1 MCGIVGYI
9 GYRKAAPLI
18 LDGLKRLEYRGY
30 DSCGI
35 ATINDKVYLKKE
47 QGKID
52 EINNKL
58 DLKDLP
64 GNTGIGHTRWATHGI
79 PSKKN
84 AHPHLDCKGEIAI
97 VHNGIISNYAELKD
111 DLIKKG
117 HTFISE
123 TDTEVIVHLIE
134 DIFNGDLENSVRETL
149 KKLRGSYAIMFLYLK
164 EPEKIICARHES
176 PLLLGL
182 GENEMFIGSDISA
195 FLKETNKVVH
205 LDEGEYAIIEKD
217 NYKIKKLTSG
227 ETQERAILEVDWNP
241 EMAEKSGFEHFML
254 KEIYEQ
260 PQAVANSLNVYAS
273 DIQALARMI
282 NDAER
287 TYIIGAGTSLNSALV
302 AQYWFGKL
310 CKEDVYATDASELI
324 NLGVIDNDTLVIG
337 ITQSGETYDTLAAMR
352 YSKSKGAKLGA
363 IVNVIGSTATR
374 EAEQIVMQNSGME
387 MAVCATKT
395 FTSQLVIL
403 LRIAIE
409 LAKLKKTTPKEK
421 IEKIQEELQ
430 KVSENIEKVLE
441 KDNAIKEV
449 AQKYCGT
456 GNYIYIGK
464 GITIPTAMEGA
475 LKFKEITYNHA
486 EGMSSGLLKHGTIS
500 LIDEN
505 LTTVAIVPPK
515 GDNRSKIKSNIQE
528 VKARGGVVIGV
539 TCGKAISSC
548 DTNIIAPMC
557 SEIIS
562 PLLLSPV
569 CQLLAYHTAVKL
581 KRDVDKPRSLAKSVT
596 VE

>member
-35 ATINDKVYLKKE
+35 ATLDGKIHLKKD
-47 QGKID
+47 QGKIN
-52 EINNKL
+52 EINKNL

-64 GNTGIGHTRWATHGI
+64 GNVGIGHTRWATHGI
-79 PSKKN
+79 PSKRN
-84 AHPHLDCKGEIAI
+84 AHPHLDCKKEIAI
-97 VHNGIISNYAELKD
+97 VHNGIISNYSKLKD

-117 HTFISE
+117 HTFRSD

-134 DIFNGDLENSVRETL
+134 ENIDDDLENSVRETL
-149 KKLRGSYAIMFLYLK
+149 KKVEGSYALLFMSLK
-164 EPEKIICARHES
+164 EPRRIICARHES
-176 PLLLGL
+176 PLVLGL
-182 GENEMFIGSDISA
+182 GNKEMFIASDISA
-195 FLKETNKVVH
+195 FLKETNKAI
-205 LDEGEYAIIEKD
+205 LLNDGEYAIIEKEHF
-217 NYKIKKLTSG
+217 KIKNLKNGDTL
-227 ETQERAILEVDWNP
+227 EREILEVDWGP
-241 EMAEKSGFEHFML
+241 EMAEKGGFEHFML

-260 PQAVANSLNVYAS
+260 PQAVIDSLNVYAN
-273 DIQALARMI
+273 DIEKLADMI
-282 NDAER
+282 KEAKR
-287 TYIIGAGTSLNSALV
+287 TYIIGAGTSLHAALV

-310 CKEDVYATDASELI
+310 CGVDIYALDSSELI
-324 NLGVIDNDTLVIG
+324 NLGVVDENTLVIG
-337 ITQSGETYDTLAAMR
+337 ITQSGETYDTLSAMR
-352 YSKSKGAKLGA
+352 HSKTKGAKLGA
-363 IVNVIGSTATR
+363 VVNVIGSTTTR
-374 EAEQIVMQNSGME
+374 EADHIIMQNSGME

-403 LRIAIE
+403 LRVAIE
-409 LAKLKKTTPKEK
+409 LAKLKKK
-421 IEKIQEELQ
+421 IPEEEIQKVSDELQ
-430 KVSENIEKVLE
+430 KIPENIKKVLE
-441 KDNAIKEV
+441 KDKGIKEI
-449 AQKYCGT
+449 AHKYCGT

-486 EGMSSGLLKHGTIS
+486 EGMSGGLLNHGTIS

-505 LTTVAIVPPK
+505 MTTVAIVPPE
-515 GDNRSKIKSNIQE
+515 GENRSKIMSNIQE

-539 TCGKAISSC
+539 TCGKTIPSC
-548 DTNIIAPMC
+548 DVNIVAPVC
-557 SEIIS
+557 SEVMS

-581 KRDVDKPRSLAKSVT
+581 GRDVDKPRALAKSVT

>member
-35 ATINDKVYLKKE
+35 ATIDDKIYLKKE

-64 GNTGIGHTRWATHGI
+64 GNIGIGHTRWATHGI
-79 PSKKN
+79 PSKNN

-117 HTFISE
+117 HTFRSE

-134 DIFNGDLENSVRETL
+134 DSFNGDLENSVRETM

-164 EPEKIICARHES
+164 EPERIICARHES

-195 FLKETNKVVH
+195 FLKETNKAVH
-205 LDEGEYAIIEKD
+205 LDDGEYAIIEKD
-217 NYKIKKLTSG
+217 SYKIKKLTTG
-227 ETQERAILEVDWNP
+227 ETQKRTILEVDWSS
-241 EMAEKSGFEHFML
+241 EMAEKGGFEHFML

-260 PQAVANSLNVYAS
+260 PQAVTNSLNVYAS

-310 CKEDVYATDASELI
+310 CKEDVYATDSSELI
-324 NLGVIDNDTLVIG
+324 NLGVIDKDTLVIG

-409 LAKLKKTTPKEK
+409 LAKLKKTTPKEE

-430 KVSENIEKVLE
+430 KAPENIEKVLE
-441 KDNAIKEV
+441 KDSEIKEV

-486 EGMSSGLLKHGTIS
+486 EGMSGGLLKHGTIS
-500 LIDEN
+500 LIDDN
-505 LTTVAIVPPK
+505 MTTIAIVPPE
-515 GDNRSKIKSNIQE
+515 GENRSKIKSNIQE
-528 VKARGGVVIGV
+528 VKARGGVVIGI
-539 TCGKAISSC
+539 TCGNAIPSC
-548 DTNIIAPMC
+548 DANIVAPMC

>member
-9 GYRKAAPLI
+9 GHRKAAPLI

-35 ATINDKVYLKKE
+35 ATINDKIYLKKE

-64 GNTGIGHTRWATHGI
+64 GTTGIGHTRWATHGI
-79 PSKKN
+79 PSKNN

-117 HTFISE
+117 HIFRSE

-134 DIFNGDLENSVRETL
+134 ESFNGDLENSVRETL
-149 KKLRGSYAIMFLYLK
+149 KKLRGSYAIMFLYIK
-164 EPEKIICARHES
+164 EPERIICARHES

-182 GENEMFIGSDISA
+182 GENEMFMGSDISA
-195 FLKETNKVVH
+195 FLKETNKAVH
-205 LDEGEYAIIEKD
+205 LDDGEYAIIEK
-217 NYKIKKLTSG
+217 NSYKIKKLTTG
-227 ETQERAILEVDWNP
+227 ETQKRTILEVDWSP
-241 EMAEKSGFEHFML
+241 EMAEKGGFEHFML

-260 PQAVANSLNVYAS
+260 PQAVTNSLNVYAS
-273 DIQALARMI
+273 DIQALAKMI

-310 CKEDVYATDASELI
+310 CKEDVYATDSSELI
-324 NLGVIDNDTLVIG
+324 NLGVIDKNTLVIG

-374 EAEQIVMQNSGME
+374 EAEQIIMQNSGME

-395 FTSQLVIL
+395 FISQLVIL

-409 LAKLKKTTPKEK
+409 LANLKKTMPKEE

-430 KVSENIEKVLE
+430 KAPENIEKVLE
-441 KDNAIKEV
+441 KDSEIKEV

-486 EGMSSGLLKHGTIS
+486 EGMSGGLLKHGTIS

-505 LTTVAIVPPK
+505 MTTVAIVPPE

-539 TCGKAISSC
+539 TGGKAVPSC
-548 DTNIIAPMC
+548 DANIVAPTC

>member
-9 GYRKAAPLI
+9 GHRKAAPLI

-35 ATINDKVYLKKE
+35 ATINDKIYLKKE

-64 GNTGIGHTRWATHGI
+64 GTTGIGHTRWATHGI

-134 DIFNGDLENSVRETL
+134 DSFNGDLENSVRETL

-164 EPEKIICARHES
+164 EPERIICARHES

-195 FLKETNKVVH
+195 FLKETNKAVH
-205 LDEGEYAIIEKD
+205 LDDGEYAVIEKD
-217 NYKIKKLTSG
+217 SYKIKKLTTG
-227 ETQERAILEVDWNP
+227 ETQERTIWEVDWSP
-241 EMAEKSGFEHFML
+241 EMAEKGGFEHFML

-260 PQAVANSLNVYAS
+260 PQAVTNSLNVYAS

-282 NDAER
+282 KDAKR

-310 CKEDVYATDASELI
+310 CKEDVYATDSSELI
-324 NLGVIDNDTLVIG
+324 NLGVIDKNTLVIG

-374 EAEQIVMQNSGME
+374 EAGQIVMQNSGME

-409 LAKLKKTTPKEK
+409 LAKLKKTTPKEE

-430 KVSENIEKVLE
+430 KAPENIEKVLE
-441 KDNAIKEV
+441 KDSEIKEV
-449 AQKYCGT
+449 AQKYCST

-486 EGMSSGLLKHGTIS
+486 EGMSGGLLKHGAIS

-505 LTTVAIVPPK
+505 MTTVAIVPPE
-515 GDNRSKIKSNIQE
+515 GDNRSKIESNIQE

-539 TCGKAISSC
+539 TCGKAIPSC
-548 DTNIIAPMC
+548 DVNIVAPTC